1 MNASKN
7 AVFTRARVT
16 CLPSVTKRSSTQ
28 TTAPAK
34 LHIRRSR
41 TIASSS
47 ATSLLIRLC
56 VGFARVQQP
65 VSATISR
72 SAVSM
77 TSVLPPNE
85 SPSLPSVLDGEQL
98 DDPRTW
104 LEDVDGEKQLEWA
117 KACNAETA
125 AQLGDPSQSPL
136 FAKLAN
142 ILDSKE
148 KIPYIGEDRF
158 FEPFLPY
165 GAPHFF
171 PDLTCYSCL

>member
-1 MNASKN
+1 
-7 AVFTRARVT
+7 
-16 CLPSVTKRSSTQ
+16 
-28 TTAPAK
+28 
-34 LHIRRSR
+34 
-41 TIASSS
+41 
-47 ATSLLIRLC
+47 
-56 VGFARVQQP
+56 
-65 VSATISR
+65 
-72 SAVSM
+72 M

-136 FAKLAN
+136 YAKLAN

-158 FEPFLPY
+158 LTTSPIWRTPLFPY
-165 GAPHFF
+165 LA
-171 PDLTCYSCL
+171 LYSCP

>member
-1 MNASKN
+1 MATWDFDC
-7 AVFTRARVT
+7 A
-16 CLPSVTKRSSTQ
+16 LSTYIIDYM
-28 TTAPAK
+28 AFYLFYERHK
-34 LHIRRSR
+34 IRRSR